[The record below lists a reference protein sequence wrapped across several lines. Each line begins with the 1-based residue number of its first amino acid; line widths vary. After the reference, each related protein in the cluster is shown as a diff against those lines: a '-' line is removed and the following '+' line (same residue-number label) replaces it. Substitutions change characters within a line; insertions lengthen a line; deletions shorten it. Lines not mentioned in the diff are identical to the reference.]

1 MRNCD
6 YYNRVEPI
14 LKIINHDVWKT
25 YGLEAAVLSRY
36 LEEGK
41 PGDLGSRSRLRGLA
55 TRFRLY
61 SLGECGDV
69 VDQRRYILSN
79 LGSVV
84 P

>member
-6 YYNRVEPI
+6 YYNRVESI
-14 LKIINHDVWKT
+14 KIKNHDVLKT

-36 LEEGK
+36 SEEGK
-41 PGDLGSRSRLRGLA
+41 PRDLGSRGRLRGLA

-61 SLGECGDV
+61 SLGECGNV

-79 LGSVV
+79 LGCVV